1 MTCRCPARCRA
12 ADGFDLLYLTQVCFA
27 FGELALAARALQFRA
42 DARGQ
47 HLEER
52 GTVVGLRER
61 ARQHCHDH
69 ADERVSGVG
78 HPHRNHRLCA
88 DRGDLIVRKEIV
100 RRPVCDGSMSAAWQA
115 TPWRVPGGDR

>member
-12 ADGFDLLYLTQVCFA
+12 ADGFDLLCLTQVCFA

-69 ADERVSGVG
+69 ADERALASVT
-78 HPHRNHRLCA
+78 RIATTACA
-88 DRGDLIVRKEIV
+88 PI
-100 RRPVCDGSMSAAWQA
+100 AAI
-115 TPWRVPGGDR
+115 